1 MRIIPQVNSIVFH
14 VVSFSIVNDSVW
26 DGTNKTLLSSKNEQL
41 NVSKNNSYQT
51 VDSVKL
57 QKWPLATIGG
67 ICYKI
72 MSNAVPVRVP

>member
-1 MRIIPQVNSIVFH
+1 MRIIPQVNSNVFH

-57 QKWPLATIGG
+57 QK
-67 ICYKI
+67 
-72 MSNAVPVRVP
+72 

>member
-57 QKWPLATIGG
+57 QK
-67 ICYKI
+67 
-72 MSNAVPVRVP
+72 